1 VATAKYY
8 FSRIEGKSGNYW
20 VACAILAGLALGW
33 IVASLI
39 RFTQGFYLA
48 GVSTSVTWGGAKVL
62 FVLFVGLSAGSLMIS
77 GLAVIFKQKEYKVLG
92 RVAAF
97 NSVLFMIGALSILI
111 SDWGR
116 FDRLF
121 LPFYMI
127 NPRSMLSLNAF
138 IYSTYLTIGVLYLW
152 AQFKESDR
160 WSTVLGTAAVVTA
173 IFVHSGTGFIF
184 GIINGRDMYFSS
196 ITPLAFVIAALSSGT
211 ALAMLILYYTFK
223 FTKREVDTRFFLQL
237 SKIMLGL
244 IIFVFY
250 LVTIEHLTHLYDP
263 EFQHGEMF
271 VMFGGNFFT
280 FVFWVQL
287 YLVGLLIPIIILFH
301 PRTRTVVSW
310 ILIASALHVVGVLGE
325 RMLFI
330 LPGQVLAQPIL
341 PGFELTSGFQD
352 GINVTY
358 IPRAIEWFQFIG
370 IFGFL
375 GLVYMLALKILPLM
389 PTEGVYIK
397 PVHEEVTEEEP
408 EAEVESVG
416 PAEGAPEGAPA

>member
-1 VATAKYY
+1 MAKYY
-8 FSRIEGKSGNYW
+8 FSRIEGKSAGFW
-20 VACAILAGLALGW
+20 TASAILAGLALGW
-33 IVASLI
+33 MVASLI
-39 RFTQGFYLA
+39 RFTQGFYLS
-48 GVSTSVTWGGAKVL
+48 GLSNSVTWGGAKVL

-97 NSVLFMIGALSILI
+97 NSVLFMVGALSILI

-138 IYSTYLTIGVLYLW
+138 IYSTYLTVGVLYLW
-152 AQFKESDR
+152 AQFKENDR
-160 WSTVLGTAAVVTA
+160 WMTVLGTAAVVTA
-173 IFVHSGTGFIF
+173 VFVHSGTGFIF

-211 ALAMLILYYTFK
+211 ALAMLILYYSFK
-223 FTKREVDTRFFLQL
+223 FTHREIDKRFFLQL
-237 SKIMLGL
+237 SKVMLGL

-263 EFQHGEMF
+263 EFQHGEKF

-280 FVFWVQL
+280 FVFWIQL
-287 YLVGLLIPIIILFH
+287 YLIGLVIPVIILFN
-301 PRTRTVVSW
+301 PRTNKSIGW
-310 ILIASALHVVGVLGE
+310 ILGASAMHVFGVLGE

-330 LPGQVLAQPIL
+330 LPGQVLAQPIF
-341 PGFELTSGFQD
+341 PGYTVASGFQD
-352 GINVTY
+352 GIDVAY
-358 IPRAIEWFQFIG
+358 IPRLVEWFQFIG

-375 GLVYMLALKILPLM
+375 GLIYLMALKLLPLM
-389 PTEGVYIK
+389 PAEGVYIK
-397 PVHEEVTEEEP
+397 PVHEEVAVTEEEAEP
-408 EAEVESVG
+408 ESIGPVEG
-416 PAEGAPEGAPA
+416 AAEGAGA

>member
-1 VATAKYY
+1 VAKYY
-8 FSRIEGKSGNYW
+8 FSKIEGKSAGYW
-20 VACAILAGLALGW
+20 TACAILAGLALGW
-33 IVASLI
+33 AVASLI
-39 RFTQGFYLA
+39 RFTQGFYLS
-48 GVSTSVTWGGAKVL
+48 GLSDSVTWGGAKVL

-138 IYSTYLTIGVLYLW
+138 IYSTYLTVGVLYLW
-152 AQFKESDR
+152 ALFKENER
-160 WSTVLGTAAVVTA
+160 WSTVLGTAAVITA

-211 ALAMLILYYTFK
+211 ALAMLILHFSFK
-223 FTKREVDTRFFLQL
+223 YTKRDVDMRFFLQL

-263 EFQHGEMF
+263 EFQAGEKF
-271 VMFGGNFFT
+271 VMFGGNFYT
-280 FVFWVQL
+280 FVFWIQL
-287 YLVGLLIPIIILFH
+287 YLIGLFIPIFILFN
-301 PRTRTVVSW
+301 PGTRNKIGW
-310 ILIASALHVVGVLGE
+310 ILGASAMHVFGVLGE

-341 PGFELTSGFQD
+341 PGYTLSSGFQD

-358 IPRAIEWFQFIG
+358 IPHLIEWFQFIG

-375 GLVYMLALKILPLM
+375 GLIYMLALKILPLM
-389 PTEGVYIK
+389 PTEGVFIK
-397 PVHEEVTEEEP
+397 PVHEEVPEEEP
-408 EAEVESVG
+408 AEESVG
-416 PAEGAPEGAPA
+416 PAEGLAEGAQA

>member
-1 VATAKYY
+1 MANYY
-8 FSRIEGKSGNYW
+8 FSRIDGKSAGFW
-20 VACAILAGLALGW
+20 TASAICAGLVLGW
-33 IVASLI
+33 LVATLI
-39 RFTQGFYLA
+39 RFTQGFYLT
-48 GVSTSVTWGGAKVL
+48 GQSTSVTWGGAKVI

-77 GLAVIFKQKEYKVLG
+77 GLAVIFKQKEYKVLS

-97 NSVLFMIGALSILI
+97 NSVLFMVGALSILI

-116 FDRLF
+116 PDRLF

-138 IYSTYLTIGVLYLW
+138 IYMSYMTIGVLYLW
-152 AQFKESDR
+152 AQFKENDR
-160 WSTVLGTAAVVTA
+160 WTNVMGTAAVVA
-173 IFVHSGTGFIF
+173 AVFVHSGTGFIF

-196 ITPLAFVIAALSSGT
+196 ITPLAFVVAALSSGT
-211 ALAMLILYYTFK
+211 ALAMTMLYLTFK
-223 FTKREVDTRFFLQL
+223 YTKRPIDNRFFLQL
-237 SKIMLGL
+237 SKIMLAL
-244 IIFVFY
+244 MIFVFY

-287 YLVGLLIPIIILFH
+287 YLVGLFIPIFILFN
-301 PRTRTVVSW
+301 PGTRNKIGW
-310 ILIASALHVVGVLGE
+310 ILGASVMHIIGVLGE

-341 PGFELTSGFQD
+341 PGYELSSGFQD

-358 IPRAIEWFQFIG
+358 IPRLVEWVQFAG
-370 IFGFL
+370 IFAL
-375 GLVYMLALKILPLM
+375 IGLVYLMGLKLLPLM
-389 PTEGVYIK
+389 PREGIFVK
-397 PVHEEVTEEEP
+397 PVHAEEPVEEP
-408 EAEVESVG
+408 EEEESVG
-416 PAEGAPEGAPA
+416 AVEGLAEGAQA